1 MNVSF
6 NITPATINTG
16 NVGGPNETK
25 KTDKSQPTLTITVTA
40 GEGAG
45 GAGAASSITLSY
57 PLVGPEDIQINEF
70 LEQLQSLSLEQM
82 KGMTMTAAVL
92 LLNQQVG
99 ELGAEIINGGAAYVE
114 ANAAQLKETFD
125 GLEQQAAN
133 AETQLYDLISNSNYP
148 DFNTFL
154 SQMLTAAQEL
164 RKLASEAK
172 MNLAMGEYENVLA
185 QADQMMV
192 AAQKNYESTMK
203 TLEAE
208 KKEAIGKIISG
219 TVSLLSTFAFG
230 AMGARGGGGTSGFM
244 TGAQMGGSVGSG
256 LGNIIDGSFSLAAN
270 ADKVDA
276 ANLKL
281 EADLADVHRKRLEA
295 SQKLLQEAQS
305 LTGELRDLA
314 KTLSDMVLKLYQ
326 DFMSSQQQIIQRA
339 NI

>member
-6 NITPATINTG
+6 NITPAAINTG
-16 NVGGPNETK
+16 NVGGPDETQ
-25 KTDKSQPTLTITVTA
+25 KTEKSQPTLTITVTA
-40 GEGAG
+40 GDGAG
-45 GAGAASSITLSY
+45 ETGAAGSVSLSY
-57 PLVGPEDIQINEF
+57 PLVGPEDIQLNEF
-70 LEQLQSLSLEQM
+70 LEQLQSLDLEQM

-92 LLNQQVG
+92 MLNQQIG
-99 ELGAEIINGGAAYVE
+99 ELGADIIRGGEAYVA
-114 ANAAQLKETFD
+114 ANAEQLKQTFD
-125 GLEQQAAN
+125 SLEQQAAN
-133 AETQLYDLISNSNYP
+133 AETQLYDLISNSSYP
-148 DFNTFL
+148 DFNSFL
-154 SQMLTAAQEL
+154 SKMLAAAQEL
-164 RKLASEAK
+164 RKMASEAK
-172 MNLAMGEYENVLA
+172 MNLVMGEHQNILD

-192 AAQKNYESTMK
+192 AAQKNYESTLK

-208 KKEAIGKIISG
+208 KKEAIGKIVSG
-219 TVSLLSTFAFG
+219 AVSLLSTFAFG

-244 TGAQMGGSVGSG
+244 TGAQMGGGIGSAA
-256 LGNIIDGSFSLAAN
+256 GNIIDGSFSLAAN

-314 KTLSDMVLKLYQ
+314 KTLADMVLKLYQ